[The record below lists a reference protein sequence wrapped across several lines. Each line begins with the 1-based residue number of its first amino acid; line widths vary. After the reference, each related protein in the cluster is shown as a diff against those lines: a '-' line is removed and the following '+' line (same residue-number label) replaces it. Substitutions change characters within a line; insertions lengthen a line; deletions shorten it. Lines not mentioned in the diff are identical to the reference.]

1 MTPPRSTAPQNQPE
15 ARRRGPGPEEAPI
28 TGNARKYFN
37 TDGIRGPVGTPPIT
51 PDFVLKLGWA
61 VGKAL
66 GEEFDKPGPVLVGKD
81 TRASGYMF
89 ESALE
94 AGLAAAGVEVRLL
107 GPLPTPAIAYLTRN
121 TRAHAGIVISA
132 SHNPHFD
139 NGIKLFSADGKKLS
153 DAVEMKIEE
162 ILDTPLAV
170 VGPNRMGKA
179 SRIVDAARRYME
191 FCKSQVEVDLSGLRL
206 IVDCANGAAYQ
217 VAPRVFEELGAEV
230 RAIGAAPDGFNI
242 NHGVGATSPE
252 ELQGVVKEQRADLGI
267 ALDGDGDRLIMV
279 DHCGELVDG
288 DETLRIIA
296 ADQKDGL
303 QGVVGTVMS
312 NLGLQ
317 KAVEEDLGLPFHR
330 AKVGDRYVL
339 ELLEKE
345 GLVLGGEPT
354 GHIVNRNLLDS
365 GDGILSALQALA
377 AMRRAGASLRE
388 LRDGMKKYP
397 QKLVNVAWA
406 GRPANL
412 AEDPEIVHAVAA
424 VKEGLGA
431 NGRVVLRPSGTEAV
445 FRIMVEGEDAD
456 LVDTSLQDLARR
468 VENKIPQE
476 NRL

>member
-1 MTPPRSTAPQNQPE
+1 MPRSTAPRNQPE
-15 ARRRGPGPEEAPI
+15 ARPRGPGPEESPI

-61 VGKAL
+61 VGKVL
-66 GEEFDKPGPVLVGKD
+66 GEEFDEPGPVLIGKD

-94 AGLAAAGVEVRLL
+94 AGLAAAGVEIRLL

-162 ILDTPLAV
+162 ILATPLAV

-191 FCKSQVEVDLSGLRL
+191 FCKSQVEVDLRGLRL

-217 VAPRVFEELGAEV
+217 VAPKVFKELGAEV
-230 RAIGAAPDGFNI
+230 KAIGAAPNGFNI
-242 NHGVGATSPE
+242 NHGVGATKPE

-296 ADQKDGL
+296 ADQKDEL

-312 NLGLQ
+312 NMGLQ
-317 KAVEEDLGLPFHR
+317 KAIEDLGLPFHR

-354 GHIVNRNLLDS
+354 GHIVNRDLLDS

-377 AMRRAGASLRE
+377 AMRRADASLRE

-406 GRPANL
+406 GRPAKL
-412 AEDPEIVHAVAA
+412 EEDPEIVQAVAEA
-424 VKEGLGA
+424 KERLGE

-456 LVDTSLQDLARR
+456 LVETSLQALKRR
-468 VENKIPQE
+468 VENKILQAS
-476 NRL
+476 RL

>member
-1 MTPPRSTAPQNQPE
+1 M
-15 ARRRGPGPEEAPI
+15 
-28 TGNARKYFN
+28 
-37 TDGIRGPVGTPPIT
+37 GTPPIT

-66 GEEFDKPGPVLVGKD
+66 GEEFDEPGPVLIGKD

-94 AGLAAAGVEVRLL
+94 AGLAAAGVEIRLL

-132 SHNPHFD
+132 SHNPHYD

-153 DAVEMKIEE
+153 DAVEMKIEK
-162 ILDTPLAV
+162 ILAASLAV
-170 VGPNRMGKA
+170 VGPNKMGKA

-206 IVDCANGAAYQ
+206 VVDCANGAAYQ
-217 VAPRVFEELGAEV
+217 VAPKVFEELGAKV
-230 RAIGAAPDGFNI
+230 TAIGAVPDGFNI

-252 ELQGVVKEQRADLGI
+252 KLQGVVKERQADLGI

-296 ADQKDGL
+296 ADQKNGKDGKNKL

-312 NLGLQ
+312 NMGLQ

-354 GHIVNRNLLDS
+354 GHIVNRDLLDS
-365 GDGILSALQALA
+365 GDGILSALQVLA
-377 AMRRAGASLRE
+377 AMQNAGASLRE
-388 LRDGMKKYP
+388 LRNGMKKYP

-406 GRPANL
+406 GQPANL
-412 AEDPEIVHAVAA
+412 AEDPEIVHAVAEA
-424 VKEGLGA
+424 KERLGE

-445 FRIMVEGEDAD
+445 FRIMVEGEDAE
-456 LVDTSLQDLARR
+456 LVETSLCALTRR

>member
-1 MTPPRSTAPQNQPE
+1 M
-15 ARRRGPGPEEAPI
+15 
-28 TGNARKYFN
+28 
-37 TDGIRGPVGTPPIT
+37 GTPPIT

-66 GEEFDKPGPVLVGKD
+66 CEEYDEPAPVLIGKD

-94 AGLAAAGVEVRLL
+94 AGLAAAGVEIRLL

-162 ILDTPLAV
+162 TLAAPLAV

-191 FCKSQVEVDLSGLRL
+191 FCKSQAEVDLRGLRL

-217 VAPRVFEELGAEV
+217 VAPKVFKELGAEV
-230 RAIGAAPDGFNI
+230 KAIGAAPDGFNI
-242 NHGVGATSPE
+242 NRGVGATSPE
-252 ELQGVVKEQRADLGI
+252 QLQGVVKEWRADLGI

-279 DHCGELVDG
+279 DHCGEVVDG

-296 ADQKDGL
+296 ADQKDAL

-317 KAVEEDLGLPFHR
+317 KAVEGLGLQFHR

-365 GDGILSALQALA
+365 GDGILSALQVLA
-377 AMRRAGASLRE
+377 AMLRAGASLRE
-388 LRDGMKKYP
+388 LRDGMKKHP

-412 AEDPEIVHAVAA
+412 EEDPEIAQAVAEA
-424 VKEGLGA
+424 KERLGE

-456 LVDTSLQDLARR
+456 LVETSLQALARR
-468 VENKIPQE
+468 VEDKIPKE

>member
-1 MTPPRSTAPQNQPE
+1 M
-15 ARRRGPGPEEAPI
+15 
-28 TGNARKYFN
+28 
-37 TDGIRGPVGTPPIT
+37 GTPPIT

-66 GEEFDKPGPVLVGKD
+66 REEYDEPAPVLIGKD

-94 AGLAAAGVEVRLL
+94 AGLAAAGVEIRLL

-162 ILDTPLAV
+162 TLAAPLAV

-191 FCKSQVEVDLSGLRL
+191 FCKSQVEVDLRGLRL

-217 VAPRVFEELGAEV
+217 VAPKVFKELGAEV
-230 RAIGAAPDGFNI
+230 KAIGAAPDGFNI
-242 NHGVGATSPE
+242 NRGVGATSPE
-252 ELQGVVKEQRADLGI
+252 QLQGVVKEWRADLGI

-279 DHCGELVDG
+279 DHCGEVVDG

-296 ADQKDGL
+296 ADQKDAL

-317 KAVEEDLGLPFHR
+317 KAVEGLGLQFHR

-365 GDGILSALQALA
+365 GDGILSALQVLA
-377 AMRRAGASLRE
+377 AMLRAGASLRE
-388 LRDGMKKYP
+388 LRDGMKKHP

-412 AEDPEIVHAVAA
+412 EEDPEIAQAVAEA
-424 VKEGLGA
+424 KERLGE

-456 LVDTSLQDLARR
+456 LVETSLQALARR
-468 VENKIPQE
+468 VEDKIPKE